1 MFGRSRRNPST
12 SSTTANPPDDS
23 VGVGALVVVGAGSAD
38 SGWVGEPTGVI
49 IAPGDNEMAGYPG
62 LAPGGPIS
70 WLIAFDE
77 PAYRAGNAVPFTEA
91 TVASRDVTPLPTDT

>member
-1 MFGRSRRNPST
+1 MFGRNRRNPST
-12 SSTTANPPDDS
+12 PATPAEDS
-23 VGVGALVVVGAGSAD
+23 VGVGALVIVGSGSAD
-38 SGWVGEPTGVI
+38 SGWVGEPTGVV

-77 PAYRAGNAVPFTEA
+77 PAYRVGNAVPFDEA
-91 TVASRDVTPLPTDT
+91 TVASRDVSLLPTDT